1 MIRGGLIA
9 VLAALLGLQAAP
21 ALAHAQL
28 VEASPRVGNSVP
40 SSPSEIRLTFSE
52 GVEPRLSGIEV
63 TDETGRRVR
72 TGPANTAAGN
82 PAVLV
87 VRLSAPLPPGTYRVT
102 WHVVSVDTH
111 RTQGSFSFQVGP

>member
-1 MIRGGLIA
+1 MMRRGLIA
-9 VLAALLGLQAAP
+9 ALAALLGLQAAP

-52 GVEPRLSGIEV
+52 GVEPRLSGIDL
-63 TDETGRRVR
+63 TDEAGGRVR
-72 TGPANTAAGN
+72 TGAASAVAGH

-87 VRLSAPLPPGTYRVT
+87 VRLSTPLPAGTYRVT

>member
-1 MIRGGLIA
+1 MIRRGLIA
-9 VLAALLGLQAAP
+9 VLAALLGFQAAP
-21 ALAHAQL
+21 AFAHAQL

-52 GVEPRLSGIEV
+52 GVEARLSGIEV
-63 TDETGRRVR
+63 TNAAGQRMR
-72 TGPANTAAGN
+72 TGPATTEPGN

-87 VRLSAPLPPGTYRVT
+87 VRLSGPLSGGTYRVT

>member
-9 VLAALLGLQAAP
+9 VLVAFIGLQAAP
-21 ALAHAQL
+21 AFAHAQL

-40 SSPSEIRLTFSE
+40 SSPSEIRLTFTE
-52 GVEPRLSGIEV
+52 GVEPRLSWIEV
-63 TDETGRRVR
+63 TEEGGRRVR
-72 TGPANTAAGN
+72 TGSANTAAGN

-87 VRLSAPLPPGTYRVT
+87 VRLSAPLPAGTYRVT

>member
-1 MIRGGLIA
+1 MRRH
-9 VLAALLGLQAAP
+9 LGLALASVLVLHSVP

-28 VEASPRVGNSVP
+28 EEASPRVGSSVP
-40 SSPSEIRLTFSE
+40 ASPSEIRLTFSE
-52 GVEPRLSGIEV
+52 GVEPRLSGIEIANAA
-63 TDETGRRVR
+63 GQRLR
-72 TGPANTAAGN
+72 TGPATTAAGN

-87 VRLSAPLPPGTYRVT
+87 VRLQAPLAPGTYRVT